1 MDIQFYFSLH
11 AHNEALVIM
20 IFQCI
25 SSLNYFVISIIMI
38 HCVKNVRIR
47 SYSGPHFFAFGLNT
61 ERYSASLPHFPA
73 FGLNTERYS
82 ASLPHF
88 FAFGLNTERYSASL
102 PHFPAFGLNTEVRM
116 RENANQNNSECEHFL
131 RSDYLH

>member
-1 MDIQFYFSLH
+1 
-11 AHNEALVIM
+11 M

-73 FGLNTERYS
+73 FGLNTE
-82 ASLPHF
+82 
-88 FAFGLNTERYSASL
+88 
-102 PHFPAFGLNTEVRM
+102 VRM
-116 RENANQNNSECEHFL
+116 RENAGKMRTRITPNANIFYAVTIFINVVHFH
-131 RSDYLH
+131 YY

>member
-1 MDIQFYFSLH
+1 
-11 AHNEALVIM
+11 M

-25 SSLNYFVISIIMI
+25 SGLNYFVISIIMI

-116 RENANQNNSECEHFL
+116 RENAGKMRTRITPNANIFYAVTIFINVVHFH
-131 RSDYLH
+131 YY

>member
-1 MDIQFYFSLH
+1 
-11 AHNEALVIM
+11 M

-25 SSLNYFVISIIMI
+25 SGLNYFVISIIMI

-73 FGLNTERYS
+73 FSRIRTEYGEILRIFT
-82 ASLPHF
+82 AF
-88 FAFGLNTERYSASL
+88 FRIRTKYGEILRIFTAFSRIRTEYGSPNA
-102 PHFPAFGLNTEVRM
+102 GKCGK
-116 RENANQNNSECEHFL
+116 NANQNNSECEHFL